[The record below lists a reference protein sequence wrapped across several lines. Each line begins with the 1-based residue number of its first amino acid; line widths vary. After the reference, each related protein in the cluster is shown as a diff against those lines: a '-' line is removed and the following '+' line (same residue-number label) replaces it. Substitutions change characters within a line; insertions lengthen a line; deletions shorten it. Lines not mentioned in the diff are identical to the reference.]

1 MNSSIIIVLIIA
13 LIPFLTNLYVTK
25 YLHDVK
31 ENNKCKSIDS
41 SILTLYYDFYIIS
54 AVILGVSILGFLL
67 IIHKNTDIFKIGI
80 VKKLFDVVTK
90 NKKIVDV
97 ISVVFSL
104 GLFKLI
110 HDLRKEP
117 ECDKIDNDMA
127 TNIYYYSIFGVV
139 MGLLELLGVKL
150 Y

>member
-1 MNSSIIIVLIIA
+1 MNSSIIVLIIA

-25 YLHDVK
+25 YLRDVK

-41 SILTLYYDFYIIS
+41 SILSFYYDFYIIS

-80 VKKLFDVVTK
+80 VKKFFDVVTK

-139 MGLLELLGVKL
+139 MGILELLGVKL

>member
-1 MNSSIIIVLIIA
+1 MKLLILLLS

-41 SILTLYYDFYIIS
+41 TMLTFYYDFYIIS
-54 AVILGVSILGFLL
+54 AIILAVSIIGFLL
-67 IIHKNTDIFKIGI
+67 IINKNTDIFKIGI
-80 VKKLFDVVTK
+80 VKKLFDVITK

-104 GLFKLI
+104 GLVKLL

-117 ECDKIDNDMA
+117 ECDKIDHDMA
-127 TNIYYYSIFGVV
+127 TNIYYYSILGVV

>member
-1 MNSSIIIVLIIA
+1 MKLLILLLS

-41 SILTLYYDFYIIS
+41 TMLTFYYDFYIIS
-54 AVILGVSILGFLL
+54 AIILAVSIIGFLL
-67 IIHKNTDIFKIGI
+67 IINKNTDIFKIGI
-80 VKKLFDVVTK
+80 VKKLFDVITK

-104 GLFKLI
+104 GLVKLL
-110 HDLRKEP
+110 HELRKEP
-117 ECDKIDNDMA
+117 ECDKIDHDMA
-127 TNIYYYSIFGVV
+127 TNIYYYSILGVV

>member
-1 MNSSIIIVLIIA
+1 MNSSIVLIIA

-41 SILTLYYDFYIIS
+41 SILTFYYDFYIIS

-67 IIHKNTDIFKIGI
+67 IIHKNTDILKIGI
-80 VKKLFDVVTK
+80 VKKSFDVVTK

-117 ECDKIDNDMA
+117 ECDKIDHDMV

-139 MGLLELLGVKL
+139 MGILELLGVKL

>member
-1 MNSSIIIVLIIA
+1 MNSSIVLIIA

-25 YLHDVK
+25 YLRDVK

-41 SILTLYYDFYIIS
+41 SILTFYYDFYIIS
-54 AVILGVSILGFLL
+54 AVILALSILGFLL

-80 VKKLFDVVTK
+80 VKKFFDVVTK

-139 MGLLELLGVKL
+139 MGILELLGVKL

>member
-1 MNSSIIIVLIIA
+1 MNSSIIVLIIA

-41 SILTLYYDFYIIS
+41 SILTFYYDFYIIS

-80 VKKLFDVVTK
+80 VKKFFDVVTK

-117 ECDKIDNDMA
+117 ECDKIDHDMA